1 MGKAL
6 VAYFSA
12 TGNTKQV
19 ASKLSKVVDGNL
31 HEIVPKVAYTA
42 DDLNWKD
49 KESRSSKEMN
59 DKSHRP
65 EISDQV
71 DNMDSYDT
79 IYLGYPIW
87 WGVAPTIINTFLE
100 KYDLDGKSIITFATS
115 GSSEMGDSTEGL
127 KISAKG
133 TYFKEG
139 KILKK
144 DISEEELKSFVESLN
159 K

>member
-1 MGKAL
+1 MDKVL
-6 VAYFSA
+6 VAYFST
-12 TGNTKQV
+12 TGNTKQI

-59 DKSHRP
+59 DKSYRP

-71 DNMDSYDT
+71 ENMNDYDT

-87 WGVAPTIINTFLE
+87 WGVAPTIVNTFLE
-100 KYDLDGKSIITFATS
+100 KYNLDGKDIITFATS
-115 GSSEMGDSTEGL
+115 GASEMGNSTEEL
-127 KISAKG
+127 KLSAKG
-133 TYFKEG
+133 AHFKEG

-144 DISEEELKSFVESLN
+144 DISEEELKSFVKSLN

>member
-1 MGKAL
+1 MDKAL

-12 TGNTKQV
+12 TGNTKEM
-19 ASKLSKVVDGNL
+19 ASKLSKVVEGNL

-59 DKSHRP
+59 DKSYRP

-71 DNMDSYDT
+71 ENIDDYDT

-100 KYDLDGKSIITFATS
+100 KYDLNGKDIITFATS
-115 GSSEMGDSTEGL
+115 GASEMGNSTEEL
-127 KISAKG
+127 KLSAKG
-133 TYFKEG
+133 AHFKEG

-144 DISEEELKSFVESLN
+144 DISEEELKSFVDSLN

>member
-1 MGKAL
+1 MDKVL
-6 VAYFSA
+6 VAYFST
-12 TGNTKQV
+12 TGNTKQI

-59 DKSHRP
+59 DKSYRP

-71 DNMDSYDT
+71 ENMNDYDT

-87 WGVAPTIINTFLE
+87 WGVAPTIVNTFLE
-100 KYDLDGKSIITFATS
+100 KYNLDGKDIITFATS
-115 GSSEMGDSTEGL
+115 GASEMGNSTEEL
-127 KISAKG
+127 KLSAKG
-133 TYFKEG
+133 AHFKEG

>member
-1 MGKAL
+1 MDKAL

-12 TGNTKQV
+12 TGNTKEM
-19 ASKLSKVVDGNL
+19 ASKLSKVVEGNL

-59 DKSHRP
+59 DKSYRP

-71 DNMDSYDT
+71 ENMNDYDT

-100 KYDLDGKSIITFATS
+100 KYDLNGKDIITFATS
-115 GSSEMGDSTEGL
+115 GSSGMGDSTEGL

-133 TYFKEG
+133 AHFKEG
-139 KILKK
+139 QILKK
-144 DISEEELKSFVESLN
+144 DISEEELKSFVDSLN

>member
-1 MGKAL
+1 MEVIMDKAL

-12 TGNTKQV
+12 TGNTKEM
-19 ASKLSKVVDGNL
+19 ASKLSKVVEGNL

-59 DKSHRP
+59 DKSYRP

-71 DNMDSYDT
+71 ENIDDYDT

-87 WGVAPTIINTFLE
+87 
-100 KYDLDGKSIITFATS
+100 
-115 GSSEMGDSTEGL
+115 
-127 KISAKG
+127 
-133 TYFKEG
+133 
-139 KILKK
+139 
-144 DISEEELKSFVESLN
+144 
-159 K
+159 

>member
-1 MGKAL
+1 MDKAL

-12 TGNTKQV
+12 TGNTKEM
-19 ASKLSKVVDGNL
+19 ASKLSKVVEGNL

-59 DKSHRP
+59 DKSYRP

-71 DNMDSYDT
+71 ENIDDYDT

-100 KYDLDGKSIITFATS
+100 KYNLDGKDIITFATS
-115 GSSEMGDSTEGL
+115 GASEMGNSTEEL
-127 KISAKG
+127 KLSAKG
-133 TYFKEG
+133 AHFKEG

-144 DISEEELKSFVESLN
+144 DISEEELKSFVKSLN